1 LRGAIAYALSLHLEF
16 DTEAREV
23 KQVIITTTLIIVLFT
38 TLFFGGLTMPMV
50 KYLQKDSKRSS
61 RRRASSRRR
70 KAVSLS
76 KTKEMGQTIDS
87 EHLSE
92 LTEEE
97 LEGTIATQ
105 NAFLRIDAKY
115 LRPFFTRRF
124 TQEELRDCQ
133 SQMTDLT
140 NRWYQNV
147 RISPLNSDD
156 EEIEFAVNGSVQ

>member
-1 LRGAIAYALSLHLEF
+1 
-16 DTEAREV
+16 
-23 KQVIITTTLIIVLFT
+23 
-38 TLFFGGLTMPMV
+38 
-50 KYLQKDSKRSS
+50 
-61 RRRASSRRR
+61 
-70 KAVSLS
+70 
-76 KTKEMGQTIDS
+76 MGQTIDS

-92 LTEEE
+92 ITEEE

-147 RISPLNSDD
+147 RISPVNSDD
-156 EEIEFAVNGSVQ
+156 EEIEFAVNGVVQ